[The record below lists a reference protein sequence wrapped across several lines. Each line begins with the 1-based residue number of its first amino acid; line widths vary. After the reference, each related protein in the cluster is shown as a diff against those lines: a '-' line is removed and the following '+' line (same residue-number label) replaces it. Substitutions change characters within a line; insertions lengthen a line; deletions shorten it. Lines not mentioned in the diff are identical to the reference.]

1 MDSKEIKPVILKE
14 INPEYSLEGLMLK
27 LRLHNFGLLMQKADS
42 LKKTLIPGKSEG
54 KRTGQQRMR
63 QLDSI
68 TDSMEM
74 NLSKLQEIVQNRG
87 ICMLQFMGSW
97 RVRHE
102 IATNNNKMAE
112 RSGSVNSVEPFEW
125 LPVSRLKGRKSPTR
139 ACCLSAMWAGWM
151 VGGAP
156 SASNGSKHHG

>member
-1 MDSKEIKPVILKE
+1 MLEKTLESPLDSKEIKPVILKE

-27 LRLHNFGLLMQKADS
+27 LRLHNFGLLMQTADS

-87 ICMLQFMGSW
+87 IRMLQFTGSW

-102 IATNNNKMAE
+102 IATNNTTTFVLNFKD
-112 RSGSVNSVEPFEW
+112 
-125 LPVSRLKGRKSPTR
+125 KRKKR
-139 ACCLSAMWAGWM
+139 NAI
-151 VGGAP
+151 
-156 SASNGSKHHG
+156 NDSKIVIKKIVKW